1 MNKRSIKSSYINSLL
16 EEPVVPPLMLRSNRA
31 RLIRSCAPKVSLTI
45 EIYGSSKPNIL
56 LNVSTSSD
64 VYAFDSLSDVF
75 KFINN
80 NYTISD

>member
-1 MNKRSIKSSYINSLL
+1 MTKRSIKSSYINSLL

-80 NYTISD
+80 NYTISE

>member
-80 NYTISD
+80 NYTISE